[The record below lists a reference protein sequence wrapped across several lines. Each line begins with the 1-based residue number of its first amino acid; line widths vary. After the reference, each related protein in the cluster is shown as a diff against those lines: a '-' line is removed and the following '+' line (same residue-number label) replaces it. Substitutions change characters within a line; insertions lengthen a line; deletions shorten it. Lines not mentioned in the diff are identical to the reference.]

1 MGQPLTPGIAYG
13 VGDGN
18 VPDGTTKRAYPMCGQ
33 VLREEGMMICY
44 GTAGG
49 YSIRRGRSNNGA
61 KGVTLAD
68 KRHSEETLVS
78 FAIYPN
84 LNAIVKDL

>member
-1 MGQPLTPGIAYG
+1 M
-13 VGDGN
+13 D
-18 VPDGTTKRAYPMCGQ
+18 GQ
-33 VLREEGMMICY
+33 VFREEGMMICY

-61 KGVTLAD
+61 KGVTLTY
-68 KRHSEETLVS
+68 KQHSEETLVS

-84 LNAIVKDL
+84 LNTTVPL